1 MFSETCIASAL
12 LQMSEILQM
21 QERLLREQKKAKTQE
36 RVPRSAAI
44 TSPGNAKAA
53 LVQLEKSAT
62 PRIGHRVINHHP
74 ADKVA
79 KTLRQRFKKSVQA
92 QCKLDKMELEDETKR
107 VQSGFSVS
115 LRFHCHGR
123 YWMILTFFT
132 SVCLKE

>member
-1 MFSETCIASAL
+1 MPCYRCHRSYRCRNDFCGSKRKQRRRSGCL
-12 LQMSEILQM
+12 DP
-21 QERLLREQKKAKTQE
+21 LREHPHKNAKT
-36 RVPRSAAI
+36 
-44 TSPGNAKAA
+44 A

-92 QCKLDKMELEDETKR
+92 QCKLDKMELEDENKG